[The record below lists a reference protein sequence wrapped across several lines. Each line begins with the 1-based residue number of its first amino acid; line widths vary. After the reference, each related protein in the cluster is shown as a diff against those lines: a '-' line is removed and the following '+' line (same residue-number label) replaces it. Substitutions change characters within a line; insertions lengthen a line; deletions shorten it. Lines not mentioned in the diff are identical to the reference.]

1 MKRIILTLLFTL
13 TTIFA
18 ADVSMEIV
26 KKSNTKP
33 KILISSSLEGVN
45 RVVLEK
51 VRSMIEKDLNISGHF
66 NIIEDTY
73 KVEIEKNADY
83 VYLGR
88 KNVDLFLNINFDAS
102 VFNGLKMFVK
112 VYDVNDKKLVLDK
125 KISTSNMNRYP
136 FLAHRI
142 SIAVNSYMN
151 APSIKWMDK
160 FVIYSVYKRKQSS
173 NIYISDYTLTY
184 KKIIVSGGLNIFPKW
199 SNKKQDSF
207 YYTKYVN
214 SVPTVYKVNIYN
226 NKKKKILQSD
236 GMVVV
241 SDVSADG
248 SKLLITAAPYGQPDV
263 YLLDLKTN
271 KQTRVTRYKGID
283 VGAHF
288 IDNDKKI
295 VFVSDRLSRPNIF
308 SKSINGRG
316 IEKLVYHGT
325 NNSSVSTFKN
335 RIVYTS
341 RDKESEFD
349 KKSFNLY
356 LISTTSDAIKKL
368 TSSGVNQFPKFSKD
382 GESILF
388 IKNTDNKSSL
398 GIIRLNYNK
407 MFLFPL
413 FEGRIQSIDW

>member
-33 KILISSSLEGVN
+33 NILISSSLEGVN